1 MYTAVAIITVNG
13 RTLSRSDVTT
23 QTIADVIAIAGEN
36 HIQILD
42 SSTNSQMT
50 VSLSRYV
57 QSYSKVDM
65 STPIT
70 TFVSTMS
77 DLVRNSIASNVP
89 YLNTQGIYPNLIRT
103 YDPLGAQDISVSWT
117 SVNNPEDLDNV
128 QKLSSYNDLLLT
140 PSGTRDLTNTL
151 VCVNGVIHPTVLWN
165 GSLFVVDGLYTMRN
179 SQRKDMTCINTT
191 LVGGHTT
198 IPLTSSNVT
207 GTQINALKVTLP
219 QGQSFIGT
227 TAFIVIDG
235 YLYYPDEILTIE
247 TETTAILHG
256 NRIPFIAQYR
266 HNPKTKYNEDT
277 FGDNWNWGVPKT
289 DPQITTSPVPMTSI
303 PSAAN
308 DPYVNL
314 FLNTRA
320 VPTATLQ
327 SFAFQYARVTSAHS
341 FIVLINTSSL
351 YMQKTPL
358 FPITRVGT
366 YGYASSTGPDGLLR
380 YGVGLCPSYI
390 KLSSQYGQT
399 WYTVA
404 PQDHDIDR
412 IEKTANPDVIPCLVD
427 DYDETYKRPCTLYSF
442 FS

>member
-1 MYTAVAIITVNG
+1 MYTAIAIITVNG
-13 RTLSRSDVTT
+13 RKISRSDVTT
-23 QTIADVIAIAGEN
+23 QTIADVIAISGEN

-42 SSTNSQMT
+42 TSTNSQMT
-50 VSLSRYV
+50 VSISRYV

-65 STPIT
+65 TMSIT

-77 DLVRNSIASNVP
+77 DLVRNSIASDVP

-117 SVNNPEDLDNV
+117 SVNNPEDLDNT

-151 VCVNGVIHPTVLWN
+151 VCVNSVIHPTVLWN

-207 GTQINALKVTLP
+207 GTQINALKITLP
-219 QGQSFIGT
+219 QGRSFVGT
-227 TAFIVIDG
+227 TAFVVIDG

-247 TETTAILHG
+247 NETTAILHG
-256 NRIPFIAQYR
+256 NRIPFITQYR
-266 HNPKTKYNEDT
+266 HNPKTKYTDDT
-277 FGDNWNWGVPKT
+277 FGDNWNWGIPKT
-289 DPQITTSPVPMTSI
+289 DPQITAPPVPMTSI

-314 FLNTRA
+314 FLNKRA
-320 VPTATLQ
+320 VPTSTLL
-327 SFAFQYARVTSAHS
+327 SFDFQYSRVISAHS
-341 FIVLINTSSL
+341 FIVLVNTPSL
-351 YMQKTPL
+351 YMQQTPL

-366 YGYASSTGPDGLLR
+366 YGYAKDSGPDGLLR
-380 YGVGLCPSYI
+380 YGVGLCPSYV
-390 KLSSQYGQT
+390 KLSSRYGQT
-399 WYTVA
+399 WYTIS

-427 DYDETYKRPCTLYSF
+427 DYDETYKRPCSLYSF